1 MCSGSLGSSP
11 CNDIPALVREFGGE
25 GHIHFAHVRNI
36 KFTGPGRFEE
46 AAHLSGDGSLDLY
59 EIMKAYY
66 DVGFDGYIRPDHGRM
81 IWDEKGRAGY
91 GLYDRALG
99 ASYLNGLWEAIQ
111 KNNIQ
116 RNGQNGAAAV

>member
-1 MCSGSLGSSP
+1 MSTHPCKIASASRLRTAGS
-11 CNDIPALVREFGGE
+11 
-25 GHIHFAHVRNI
+25 
-36 KFTGPGRFEE
+36 
-46 AAHLSGDGSLDLY
+46 
-59 EIMKAYY
+59 
-66 DVGFDGYIRPDHGRM
+66 